1 MGRIGGRK
9 LIAGVVAWAA
19 VASLAVVASASPAGA
34 VPSRSPI
41 QFWGPNVSYTGVA
54 GDAKKVHAME
64 KLGNVLFVG
73 GNFDTIAPEP
83 ATVNNNGVAGVA
95 QPHLYAVDAT
105 TGTYLP
111 QFAPQ
116 LNGPVFAL
124 ELDPAT
130 GTLYVG
136 GTFTAVNGQSV
147 TGLAALDTTTGAL
160 KGTQRSLANTGGAPG
175 AYALHLVG
183 RQLYVGGQFTNVGGV
198 AKGQIAKVSVDAGN
212 AVDPAFQSYLR
223 EGKVLS
229 LSNDGTKLI
238 VAGEFDAL
246 QTGPGGTDV
255 AGTRF
260 LGAVALDTG
269 ATVTTFIPNVP
280 CPGTCNAETR
290 GRSVT
295 VANGIVFAA
304 FGGNWGRFGAY
315 RATDAAQLAMWDV
328 SGDAQ
333 AVATSGNTVF
343 VGGHFEAITN
353 LPGDPA
359 RCHAFSATFG
369 TVDAINLQLQ
379 PEPNIY
385 NGGHVGV
392 FSIVAPAAD
401 DTYWAGHLTR
411 FDQPVSGDECGDGLQ
426 IAPYSH
432 IMRVVEGGGPADTAV
447 PSTPSNV
454 VAHRR
459 QHRLDRRH
467 VDRLHRRH
475 RRDRLLRV
483 RERRRSQDAAGLGDQ
498 RHPHRR
504 RRCPRRRDQPR
515 VDQDPGPRPLREVLR
530 EVGQRR
536 APRLADDHDHHDDD
550 NDDDPD
556 NDRTDDHDDRTD
568 DQHDDATDRSHPD
581 PGRRVHADPGA
592 LPHPRHPRR
601 HRWPAAAAA
610 TWPNPHPERARP
622 RWGAHHRRGHG
633 RHERHR
639 DQPLGPRLPD
649 RVPER

>member
-1 MGRIGGRK
+1 MGKGGGRK
-9 LIAGVVAWAA
+9 LIAGVVAWSA
-19 VASLAVVASASPAGA
+19 VAALAVVASAAPASA
-34 VPSRSPI
+34 APTRSPI
-41 QFWGPNVSYTGVA
+41 RFWGPNVSYTGDA
-54 GDAKKVHAME
+54 GAAKKIHAME
-64 KLGNVLFVG
+64 KLGNVLYVG

-83 ATVNNNGVAGVA
+83 ATTNNNAVAGVA

-105 TGTYLP
+105 TGAYLP

-124 ELDPAT
+124 EVDPAT

-136 GTFTAVNGQSV
+136 GTFTTVNGQSV

-183 RQLYVGGQFTNVGGV
+183 RQLYVGGQFTSVGGV
-198 AKGQIAKVSVDAGN
+198 AKGQIAKLSVDASN
-212 AVDPAFQSYLR
+212 QVDPAFQSYLR

-229 LSNDGTKLI
+229 LSNDGSKLI

-246 QTGPGGTDV
+246 QTGPGGADV

-280 CPGTCNAETR
+280 CPGTCTAETR

-304 FGGNWGRFGAY
+304 FGGNWGLFGAY
-315 RATDAAQLAMWDV
+315 RATNGAQLALWQV

-343 VGGHFEAITN
+343 VGGHFETITN

-369 TVDAINLQLQ
+369 TADAINLQLQ

-411 FDQPVSGDECGDGLQ
+411 FDQPRNGRRVRRGSPDRELQ
-426 IAPYSH
+426 PHHA
-432 IMRVVEGGGPADTAV
+432 GGRGRRTGRHRPPHHAEQRG
-447 PSTPSNV
+447 
-454 VAHRR
+454 AHRR
-459 QHRLDRRH
+459 QHRLHRRL
-467 VDRLHRRH
+467 VDGLDRRH

-483 RERRRSQDAAGLGDQ
+483 RERRRSQDAAGLGHQ

-504 RRCPRRRDQPR
+504 
-515 VDQDPGPRPLREVLR
+515 
-530 EVGQRR
+530 
-536 APRLADDHDHHDDD
+536 
-550 NDDDPD
+550 
-556 NDRTDDHDDRTD
+556 
-568 DQHDDATDRSHPD
+568 
-581 PGRRVHADPGA
+581 
-592 LPHPRHPRR
+592 
-601 HRWPAAAAA
+601 
-610 TWPNPHPERARP
+610 
-622 RWGAHHRRGHG
+622 
-633 RHERHR
+633 
-639 DQPLGPRLPD
+639 
-649 RVPER
+649 